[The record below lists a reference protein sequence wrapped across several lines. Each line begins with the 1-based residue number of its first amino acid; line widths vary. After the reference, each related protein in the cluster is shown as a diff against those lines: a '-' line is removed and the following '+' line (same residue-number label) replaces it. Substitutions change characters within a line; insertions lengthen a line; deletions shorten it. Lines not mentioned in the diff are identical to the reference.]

1 MTSSDDMQVV
11 AQGLLDGLVGAAE
24 AGLTEVDGAFVLC
37 YRASDDSCGGAIHA
51 PKVALDSMI
60 GMVVNI
66 LGKLRDQQTEA
77 LKAASATG
85 ITS

>member
-1 MTSSDDMQVV
+1 MTLSDDMQVV

-24 AGLTEVDGAFVLC
+24 AGLTEVDGAFVFC

-51 PKVALDSMI
+51 PEVALDSMI

>member
-1 MTSSDDMQVV
+1 VTSPDDMQVV
-11 AQGLLDGLVGAAE
+11 AQGLLDGLVSAAK

-51 PKVALDSMI
+51 PEVALDSMI

-85 ITS
+85 NTS